1 MQICDSAGLSDETD
15 RRVRKPRKRM
25 GRIQRAICRAF
36 LAKPGATFHT
46 SELARKWAYPQCN
59 KITRW
64 QRLAIRR
71 AAERVAVRV
80 GRDRRGLIF
89 KARSAD

>member
-1 MQICDSAGLSDETD
+1 
-15 RRVRKPRKRM
+15 M
-25 GRIQRAICRAF
+25 GRIQRAICHAF
-36 LAKPGATFHT
+36 LANPGTTFHT
-46 SELARKWAYPQCN
+46 CELARKWVYPQCD

-64 QRLAIRR
+64 QHQAIRR